1 MVQRV
6 NEKTKESIVDGL
18 PILISDFFFF
28 FLSCLLLVRPWVRCF

>member
-28 FLSCLLLVRPWVRCF
+28 FELLIIGQALG